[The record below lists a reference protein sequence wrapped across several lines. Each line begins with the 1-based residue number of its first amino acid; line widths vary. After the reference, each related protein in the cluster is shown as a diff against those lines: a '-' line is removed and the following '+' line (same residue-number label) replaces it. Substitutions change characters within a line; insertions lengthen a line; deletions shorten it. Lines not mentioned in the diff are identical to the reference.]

1 MVKFSV
7 YLNRHVFV
15 MKYVLTLKCQTQMQ
29 QTTLQNVLNYFK
41 EEVRLDIS
49 CELSVSLADSSLE
62 ILFSLKNNEKKIRML
77 PGNFAWCF
85 NG

>member
-1 MVKFSV
+1 
-7 YLNRHVFV
+7 
-15 MKYVLTLKCQTQMQ
+15 MKYVLTLKCHTQMQ

-77 PGNFAWCF
+77 SAAILPGDLMAKVHVYFLQV
-85 NG
+85 